1 MVLQRFHVWRGLLL
15 VSCCK
20 KKLGGG
26 GVVKVHV
33 LKIEILHVW
42 NLRFGVQNLLKG
54 DGSGLGLKSTGLAPW
69 RVWPSGES
77 YPCKALSPNQSPLVS
92 SLRCTGPWLSGSSWV
107 TFTCVTSGQSERVS
121 GHFTGV
127 QMCLLPF
134 RCWWWRTCLLSLPVW
149 WCNRHPHSES
159 EDTR

>member
-1 MVLQRFHVWRGLLL
+1 MFGISGSEFKISWKVMDQVWVSRVLVWLPG
-15 VSCCK
+15 
-20 KKLGGG
+20 
-26 GVVKVHV
+26 
-33 LKIEILHVW
+33 
-42 NLRFGVQNLLKG
+42 
-54 DGSGLGLKSTGLAPW
+54 GSG
-69 RVWPSGES
+69 PSGES

-121 GHFTGV
+121 GRFTGV
-127 QMCLLPF
+127 QPCLLPF

-159 EDTR
+159 EDTRQRLVGGLMMPPQKKMTHDSKYKRRTVSCHH